1 MRLLLLLLLL
11 AAPAKAANFASWREP
26 AEPAHIAGPIYF
38 VGTKGLGVFLITT
51 GQGHI
56 LLDGA
61 TPGSEGLIENSIR
74 KLGFKVEDV
83 RSLIIS
89 QAHFDHVGTLA
100 HFKRKTGA
108 KLAVMKGDDVLMQTG
123 GKADYL
129 FGASAPYH
137 FEPAT
142 PDRVLKDGDT
152 IEVGEVKLT
161 ARHTPGHTPG
171 CTTWLLKVDL
181 DGKSLQVVFPGSTTV
196 NPGTRLGPK
205 PSYPAIV
212 QDYVGSFRLLESL
225 KPDIFLAAHPEFFN
239 FEDKRRR
246 AQTSGSR
253 AYIDPEGYFRQIAEK
268 KAQFETLLKE
278 AQSAQK

>member
-11 AAPAKAANFASWREP
+11 AAPAKAADFASWREP
-26 AEPAHIAGPIYF
+26 ADPAHIAGPIHF
-38 VGTKGLGVFLITT
+38 VGTKGLGVFLIATK
-51 GQGHI
+51 QGHI

-61 TPGSEGLIENSIR
+61 MPGSEELIENSIR
-74 KLGFKVEDV
+74 KLGFKVEDI
-83 RSLIIS
+83 RHLIIS

-108 KLAVMKGDDVLMQTG
+108 KLSVMKGDDVLMQTG

-137 FEPAT
+137 FEPAA

-152 IEVGEVKLT
+152 IELGEVKLT
-161 ARHTPGHTPG
+161 ARHSPGHTPG
-171 CTTWLLKVDL
+171 CTTWLLKINL
-181 DGKSLQVVFPGSTTV
+181 DGKACQVVFPGSTTV
-196 NPGTRLGPK
+196 NPGTRLGSK
-205 PSYPAIV
+205 PSYPNIV
-212 QDYVGSFRLLESL
+212 QDYQQSFRLLESL

-239 FEDKRRR
+239 FEDKRKR
-246 AQTSGSR
+246 AESSGPR
-253 AYIDPEGYFRQIAEK
+253 AYFDPEGYFRQIAEK
-268 KAQFETLLKE
+268 KARFEELLKE